1 MKRSDIRQG
10 LIAVEQG
17 KTGKKLWIPMH
28 AELKRILSDIPAEGE
43 FVLTS
48 ARGEEWTSDGF
59 KTAWQR
65 QMADERLKPLRK
77 EGCVFHGLRKSA
89 VVMLLE
95 AGCTD
100 AEVSAI
106 TGQSREMVV
115 HYAQAVNQ
123 RKLAASAILKWES
136 VRHAESG
143 EAALADQ
150 FYMMI
155 RKSKN
160 M

>member
-1 MKRSDIRQG
+1 MRWTDIRNG
-10 LIAVEQG
+10 LIAVLQG

-28 AELKRILSDIPAEGE
+28 AELKRILADVPRRGE
-43 FVLTS
+43 FILTS
-48 ARGEEWTSDGF
+48 GRRDAWTADGF

-65 QMADERLKPLRK
+65 QMAEKALKPLRK
-77 EGCVFHGLRKSA
+77 QKCVFHGLRKSA

-123 RKLAASAILKWES
+123 KRLAAAAILKWE
-136 VRHAESG
+136 
-143 EAALADQ
+143 ALEGAQ
-150 FYMMI
+150 HVPA
-155 RKSKN
+155 
-160 M
+160 

>member
-59 KTAWQR
+59 KTAWS
-65 QMADERLKPLRK
+65 
-77 EGCVFHGLRKSA
+77 VVSSRKSA
-89 VVMLLE
+89 
-95 AGCTD
+95 APRS
-100 AEVSAI
+100 SASSSI
-106 TGQSREMVV
+106 AMR
-115 HYAQAVNQ
+115 
-123 RKLAASAILKWES
+123 WP
-136 VRHAESG
+136 
-143 EAALADQ
+143 
-150 FYMMI
+150 
-155 RKSKN
+155 
-160 M
+160 